1 MASSSEIKR
10 ERRPWNKEY
19 DIKLCRE
26 VVFLQPYQH
35 SKGSKEGAAV
45 WVKITEN
52 LTSLNDFTF
61 TTKSIRDHFN
71 SLVNSRWAKVNA
83 EIRKTGEGT
92 EEQLPEIDVLLD
104 EIISDLDK
112 YNEFFAE
119 KTEEKKEKEAT
130 EKENAAKIRKTAME
144 TYGQTK
150 KKERGGRRGPFSSR
164 WKEKVWYRNDTIPN
178 GQTTANQKGTRR
190 ELKA

>member
-10 ERRPWNKEY
+10 ERRSWNKEY

-35 SKGSKEGAAV
+35 PKGSKEGAAV

-71 SLVNSRWAKVNA
+71 SLVNSRRAKVNA

-92 EEQLPEIDVLLD
+92 EELPEIDR
-104 EIISDLDK
+104 
-112 YNEFFAE
+112 
-119 KTEEKKEKEAT
+119 T
-130 EKENAAKIRKTAME
+130 
-144 TYGQTK
+144 
-150 KKERGGRRGPFSSR
+150 SR
-164 WKEKVWYRNDTIPN
+164 
-178 GQTTANQKGTRR
+178 
-190 ELKA
+190 